1 MVGARGWGIEVM
13 GHYGLVGIVFQSCKD
28 QNSSEMDGSNGYT
41 KI

>member
-13 GHYGLVGIVFQSCKD
+13 GHYGLVGIVFQSCKIKIVL
-28 QNSSEMDGSNGYT
+28 EMDDSNGYT

>member
-13 GHYGLVGIVFQSCKD
+13 GHYGLVGIVFQSCKIKIVL
-28 QNSSEMDGSNGYT
+28 EMDGSNGYA